1 MAIVIGDIS
10 IEGKGVIANC
20 DALTNDTGGTGTG
33 DWTEQGGGS
42 MTLTTDVF
50 LYGTSSIAGKY
61 ASKSGFQQFDLG
73 AGNELDFT
81 AGTGTEDG
89 QFIYMWVNLSTFGVL
104 DTLANKGLA
113 IRISS
118 DSPGTANY
126 IDYTIA
132 GSDGANGW
140 TGGWK
145 CFVIDPTKTPSA
157 INGTQSTIIASVRTL
172 GVWIDTTASVRA
184 ESLFI
189 DQIAVG
195 NGIRIADTVG
205 TTAISSTTGWLDIV
219 DLCTDYVNRAWGM
232 LQERD
237 GIYYALGRMYIGHA
251 SQTATLSFKD
261 SGRVIQ
267 FATSQYYESAAWKSS
282 FDIDGAGLV
291 IEDASGKS
299 TTFEDG
305 VIVGSDQ
312 GRSGTVFIGNTDQ
325 NVSLDLYGGSEA
337 TSITALYGTIFK
349 NLSGTLVS
357 GNDSDHVFYGVT
369 FEGCNQFDPVGAP
382 VIRNCSFI
390 NMWDDGVA
398 DTSLNAA
405 LLWNDNINIANC
417 SFLANTHGTSD
428 VAHGIEHT
436 STTGHAIGTITT
448 ADATGIT
455 LTDTTASFLT
465 TATVGDIAFNE
476 TDGSTGKLTS
486 ITDNNNVVMSAGLT
500 GGTDDQWD
508 SSDSYSVVT
517 PIPYTNLVFSG
528 NEKDVL
534 NNVGSGNGVAVS
546 KTGTS
551 NPATNTNP
559 VEFIGAVPVSFEAVD
574 STDSAILGVQ
584 VSAYL
589 ISDNSQ
595 VILQDTLG
603 TGFADTS
610 YTGATPADIYYKYRK
625 ASVDPKY
632 INLSGF
638 ATIESGTGVS
648 VKRNMEIDTNNNA

>member
-89 QFIYMWVNLSTFGVL
+89 QFLYMWVNLATFGVL

-113 IRISS
+113 IRLSS
-118 DSPGTANY
+118 SSPGTTKY
-126 IDYTIA
+126 IDYVIA
-132 GSDGANGW
+132 GSEGSNGW

-157 INGTQSTIIASVRTL
+157 INGTQSSIIASVRTL
-172 GVWIDTTASVRA
+172 GIWIDTAASVRA
-184 ESLFI
+184 ESIFI

-195 NGIRIADTVG
+195 NGIRVADTVG
-205 TTAISSTTGWLDIV
+205 TTAITSTTGWLDIV
-219 DLCTDYVNRAWGM
+219 DLCTDYANRAWGM

-237 GIYYALGRMYIGHA
+237 GIYYALGKLYIGHA

-267 FATSQYYESAAWKSS
+267 FATSQYYESSAWKSS

-291 IEDASGKS
+291 VEDASGKS

-305 VIVGSDQ
+305 IIVGSDQ

-325 NVSLDLYGGSEA
+325 NVSLNLYGGNEA
-337 TSITALYGTIFK
+337 TSLTALYGTIFK

-369 FEGCNQFDPVGAP
+369 FEGCNRFDPVGAP
-382 VIRNCSFI
+382 EIRNCNFI
-390 NMWDDGVA
+390 SMWDDGVA
-398 DTSLNAA
+398 DASNNAA
-405 LLWNDNINIANC
+405 LLWNDNINISDC
-417 SFLANTHGTSD
+417 KFLANTHVSSD
-428 VAHGIEHT
+428 VAHGIEHG
-436 STTGHAIGTITT
+436 STTGHAIGSVTT

-465 TATVGDIAFNE
+465 TTDVGDIAFNK
-476 TDGSTGKLTS
+476 TDGSTGKITS
-486 ITDNNNVVMSAGLT
+486 ITDNNNIVMSAGLSD
-500 GGTDDQWD
+500 GTDNRWD
-508 SSDSYSVVT
+508 SSDLYSVVT
-517 PIPYTNLVFSG
+517 PISYTNMVFSG
-528 NEKDVL
+528 NEKDV
-534 NNVGSGNGVAVS
+534 GSFNPLAVS

-551 NPATNTNP
+551 NPSTATGF
-559 VEFIGAVPVSFEAVD
+559 VKFIGAVSVSFEAVD
-574 STDSAILGVQ
+574 SNDIAITGVQ

-589 ISDNSQ
+589 VSDNSQ

-610 YTGATPADIYYKYRK
+610 YTGATPADIYYRYRK
-625 ASVDPKY
+625 ASAGDNKY

-638 ATIESGTGVS
+638 ATIESGNGVS
-648 VKRNMEIDTNNNA
+648 VKRNMVIDTNNNA